1 MSSAE
6 EGRQARIISELS
18 TFIRKVLSDPTVAQK
33 CMEIARRLKNEPNA
47 DKLIAEE
54 ISANTIVRIPE
65 ELSDADKLFIQL
77 IHQVLNDD
85 AAMY

>member
-1 MSSAE
+1 MHSAE

-18 TFIRKVLSDPTVAQK
+18 TFIRKVLSDPSVAPK

-65 ELSDADKLFIQL
+65 ELSDADKLFLEI
-77 IHQVLNDD
+77 INQVLDD
-85 AAMY
+85 EEALY